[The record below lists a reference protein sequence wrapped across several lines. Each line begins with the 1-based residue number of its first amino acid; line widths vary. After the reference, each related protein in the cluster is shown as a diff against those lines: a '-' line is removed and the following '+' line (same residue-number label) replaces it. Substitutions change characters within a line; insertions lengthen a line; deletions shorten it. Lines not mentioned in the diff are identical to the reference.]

1 MECHQSGLAP
11 VSAIPVLKYLEKVV
25 HPRWP
30 IAFEAAKCAAVW
42 GNCRRGPYQR
52 LGVIGQPL
60 VQPFEILLHH
70 DVVGDNPRRV
80 DAL

>member
-1 MECHQSGLAP
+1 VAIAAIRRTSVMECHQSGLAP

-42 GNCRRGPYQR
+42 GTIVAA
-52 LGVIGQPL
+52 VI
-60 VQPFEILLHH
+60 IS
-70 DVVGDNPRRV
+70 
-80 DAL
+80 A